1 MYELMRLPMA
11 QAEKIVQEQQNQ
23 TKKMERI
30 AIPGNVVT
38 SVFIIA
44 ALSFR
49 NPKNAWIFM
58 LIFGV
63 GTGLI
68 GTVLLLRMCSK
79 KKKNLRLVEAGQAQY
94 AVLKELPLDEP
105 VEFKTVEGGK
115 LEKTFAKD
123 AYSKYQGEV
132 IFVWIPET
140 GGCYLY
146 ESNVIAK

>member
-123 AYSKYQGEV
+123 TYSKYQGEV

-140 GGCYLY
+140 GWCHLY
-146 ESNVIAK
+146 ESNVIVK